1 MDRKKSSLPQEGQLG
16 APCWTGKSFFFKER
30 ECIEFIY
37 CQYYPP
43 TRGCNFQFTSALEKR
58 MAIHYLKSG
67 WIGNLHPLT
76 LKIASRGVFSNTFLL
91 SAVYYYNTSS
101 NVSWGPPW
109 VTKNDHSLKMVS
121 WGPNGPAHHPVQ
133 KLTKILCRSQEHAKL
148 WAIIHSSS
156 KSSQRFTRWSSAV
169 RVLSTKTLIHWYMSH
184 C

>member
-67 WIGNLHPLT
+67 WIGKYAPLSNLHPLT
-76 LKIASRGVFSNTFLL
+76 LEIASRGVFSNTFLL

-109 VTKNDHSLKMVS
+109 VTKNEQFLKLCLFICVSHFLCLKIVKVEFEWVSNLSWPLGVRRETLRTPQNVTARTVS
-121 WGPNGPAHHPVQ
+121 WPDDPV
-133 KLTKILCRSQEHAKL
+133 
-148 WAIIHSSS
+148 
-156 KSSQRFTRWSSAV
+156 
-169 RVLSTKTLIHWYMSH
+169 
-184 C
+184 